1 MSGRSLAIG
10 CSVGIILVLGSV
22 QAGPLDPRCG
32 TYAEAVN
39 NLFHETREARAY
51 RDPQYVIAAQN
62 GAESGMHW
70 ANIELNEFVG
80 SEAASRALGTPE
92 FLSTVERMAEAED
105 AALVAQSDG
114 TFALLAAL
122 HRFSDAMVAVHESAY
137 VALCGSAD

>member
-1 MSGRSLAIG
+1 MA
-10 CSVGIILVLGSV
+10 SV

-32 TYAEAVN
+32 AYAEAVN
-39 NLFHETREARAY
+39 NLFHETRAARAY
-51 RDPQYVIAAQN
+51 RDPQHVIAAQN
-62 GAESGMHW
+62 SGMHW

-80 SEAASRALGTPE
+80 SEAASRALATPE
-92 FLSTVERMAEAED
+92 FLSIVERMAQAED
-105 AALVAQSDG
+105 AALEAQSDG